1 MSALGVYVRSHEPL
15 GGTAPYL
22 TRPLVIAESADEA
35 YGVGSE
41 FGILIQS
48 DLRFSRLDDG
58 LFVIAFDYFSGSRIV
73 IGQSCA
79 AWVAHYGRPLVLRA
93 YALVHNARR
102 AQDSRCNFWGGLH
115 SSDMSYERVAR
126 LANVERAGVREV
138 ERRQEL
144 AAYIASTN
152 TFAVRDLIN
161 CAREHAKAYLPAP
174 LRKRRA
180 RTV

>member
-1 MSALGVYVRSHEPL
+1 MSSLGVYVRSHEPL

-35 YGVGSE
+35 YGVGTE
-41 FGILIQS
+41 FGILVQN
-48 DLRFSRLDDG
+48 DLRLARLPDG
-58 LFVIAFDYFSGSRIV
+58 LFVLAFDYFNGSRIV
-73 IGQSCA
+73 VGQSCA
-79 AWVAHYGRPLVLRA
+79 AWVAHYSRPLVLRN

-102 AQDSRCNFWGGLH
+102 AQDSLCNFWGGLH
-115 SSDMSYERVAR
+115 GGNISYERVAH
-126 LANVERAGVREV
+126 LANAERAGVREV

-144 AAYIASTN
+144 AAYIASTK

-180 RTV
+180 RMV